1 MPSRPDEADVSGV
14 LRALAADDRAEL
26 DKVAIAFDH
35 VTGLMIQA
43 AEREIELREALGDG
57 EGKVKQQIVLETM
70 KAARRIFRTCH
81 LQVAGR
87 EPLRAA
93 SDDISTGLKES
104 RDDAETR

>member
-1 MPSRPDEADVSGV
+1 MPMTPEEADLPGI
-14 LRALAADDRAEL
+14 LRALAAEDRAEL

-35 VTGLMIQA
+35 VTRLVIQG

-70 KAARRIFRTCH
+70 KTARWIFRTCH

-87 EPLRAA
+87 EPMRAA
-93 SDDISTGLKES
+93 GDDLSAMKGPGN
-104 RDDAETR
+104 DAEAR